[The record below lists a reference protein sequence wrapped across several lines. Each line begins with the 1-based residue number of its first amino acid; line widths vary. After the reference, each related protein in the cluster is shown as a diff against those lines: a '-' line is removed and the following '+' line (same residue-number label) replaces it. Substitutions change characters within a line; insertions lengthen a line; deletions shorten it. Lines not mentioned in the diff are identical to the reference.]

1 MKIENKIKRS
11 FSVIG
16 KEGTTYDG
24 QNFIK
29 KLWEEANEHFN
40 EISDLAKKNED
51 GKLIGI
57 WGAMSDL
64 SRSYQPW
71 ENNFTEGLY
80 LAGVECY
87 DEAKAPSGWTK
98 WTIPS
103 YEYLVVECDEGD
115 TFSKMIH
122 YLKQNDLHLVGAVH
136 DYTDPST
143 KKNYMFFPI
152 KKVD

>member
-1 MKIENKIKRS
+1 MKIENKMKKS

-64 SRSYQPW
+64 SRSYQP
-71 ENNFTEGLY
+71 
-80 LAGVECY
+80 
-87 DEAKAPSGWTK
+87 
-98 WTIPS
+98 
-103 YEYLVVECDEGD
+103 
-115 TFSKMIH
+115 
-122 YLKQNDLHLVGAVH
+122 
-136 DYTDPST
+136 
-143 KKNYMFFPI
+143 
-152 KKVD
+152 